1 VAKLVPLPLTAS
13 CFSKIQIGLPFWY
26 RLTRVVPDKG
36 PLNEC
41 VCVCVCVFSV
51 GHGACRRPHCRSG
64 TVVRTITEDS
74 ESLDDDD
81 DRQVTDP
88 ARPSGSALTH
98 LPGADPTQP
107 PPTANRGACIK
118 LCHYLQLLCWPPS

>member
-1 VAKLVPLPLTAS
+1 
-13 CFSKIQIGLPFWY
+13 
-26 RLTRVVPDKG
+26 
-36 PLNEC
+36 
-41 VCVCVCVFSV
+41 
-51 GHGACRRPHCRSG
+51 
-64 TVVRTITEDS
+64 VVRTITEDS

-81 DRQVTDP
+81 DRQVTEP

-118 LCHYLQLLCWPPS
+118 LFTIFSYSAGRLHSGKCKATVRCLSV